1 MMPFSEFSLPDGDY
15 HMDVQMFGYPLQQ
28 LNPNSAFADYI
39 RQLYPDV
46 TFTDKRNGI
55 DFSVKDGK
63 PDKDLI
69 IDLSPID
76 GDYNSITVSCTDSIT
91 GKPLEGV
98 VISLIE
104 APDTYARKV
113 AEWTSDATGTHTF
126 EKLMHTGYQDN
137 SAYLVRVESVPE
149 GYSGDYEERFD
160 FAYITGLESTV
171 DFTF

>member
-1 MMPFSEFSLPDGDY
+1 M
-15 HMDVQMFGYPLQQ
+15 
-28 LNPNSAFADYI
+28 
-39 RQLYPDV
+39 
-46 TFTDKRNGI
+46 
-55 DFSVKDGK
+55 
-63 PDKDLI
+63 
-69 IDLSPID
+69 
-76 GDYNSITVSCTDSIT
+76 
-91 GKPLEGV
+91 
-98 VISLIE
+98 ISLIE